1 MKKILS
7 LVLSLIL
14 ICCLVF
20 ALFGCERE
28 ETYYWEFEKDYTHVT
43 EIKIV
48 VSPNGENFE
57 LNTCKVIKEID
68 SSYAAELMDDVEDI
82 SMRNHL
88 GSLILPSGL
97 CILFM
102 FDNGE
107 YDVISRI
114 GSSHYKYDKD
124 GMIQG
129 DASWL
134 ASDSDDFYNVISY
147 YLALD

>member
-1 MKKILS
+1 MKKT
-7 LVLSLIL
+7 LSLIL
-14 ICCLVF
+14 VCLFIFMLV
-20 ALFGCERE
+20 GCDTGK
-28 ETYYWEFEKDYTHVT
+28 TYYWEFDKDYTHVT

-57 LNTCKVIKEID
+57 LSTCKVIKEID
-68 SSYAAELMDDVEDI
+68 ASYAAELMDDVEDI

>member
-1 MKKILS
+1 MKKTIS

-48 VSPNGENFE
+48 VSPNGEKFE

-68 SSYAAELMDDVEDI
+68 VSYAAELMDDVEDI

-114 GSSHYKYDKD
+114 GSSHYKYDED

-129 DASWL
+129 YASWL
-134 ASDSDDFYNVISY
+134 AADADDFFNVISY

>member
-1 MKKILS
+1 MKKT
-7 LVLSLIL
+7 LSLIL
-14 ICCLVF
+14 MCCLALV
-20 ALFGCERE
+20 LFGCQSEK
-28 ETYYWEFEKDYTHVT
+28 TYYWKFEKDVSRVT

-68 SSYAAELMDDVEDI
+68 VSYAAELMDDVEEI

-88 GSLILPSGL
+88 GSLIVPSGL

-107 YDVISRI
+107 YDVIARV
-114 GSSHYKYDKD
+114 GSSHYKYDED
-124 GMIQG
+124 GKIQEYTSWFSA
-129 DASWL
+129 DA
-134 ASDSDDFYNVISY
+134 DDFYNVITY

>member
-20 ALFGCERE
+20 ALAGCERE

-68 SSYAAELMDDVEDI
+68 VSYAAELMDDVEEI

-88 GSLILPSGL
+88 GSLIVPSGL

-114 GSSHYKYDKD
+114 GSSHCTYDED
-124 GMIQG
+124 GIIQER
-129 DASWL
+129 STWL
-134 ASDSDDFYNVISY
+134 SADSDDFYNVITY

>member
-7 LVLSLIL
+7 LLISLIL

-28 ETYYWEFEKDYTHVT
+28 ETYYWEFEKDYTQVT

-48 VSPNGENFE
+48 VPPNGEIFE
-57 LNTCKVIKEID
+57 LKTCKVIKEID
-68 SSYAAELMDDVEDI
+68 VSYAAELMEDVEGI
-82 SMRNHL
+82 SMKDHS
-88 GSLILPSGL
+88 GSLITPRKLSVL
-97 CILFM
+97 IM

-129 DASWL
+129 YASWL
-134 ASDSDDFYNVISY
+134 AADADDFFNVISY

>member
-1 MKKILS
+1 MKKTIS

-20 ALFGCERE
+20 ALAGCERE

-68 SSYAAELMDDVEDI
+68 VSYAAELMDDVEEI

-88 GSLILPSGL
+88 GSLIVPSGL

-102 FDNGE
+102 FD
-107 YDVISRI
+107 
-114 GSSHYKYDKD
+114 K
-124 GMIQG
+124 
-129 DASWL
+129 
-134 ASDSDDFYNVISY
+134 
-147 YLALD
+147 

>member
-1 MKKILS
+1 MKKTIS

-20 ALFGCERE
+20 ALVGCERE

-57 LNTCKVIKEID
+57 LSTCKVIKEID
-68 SSYAAELMDDVEDI
+68 ASYAAELMDDVEDI

>member
-1 MKKILS
+1 MKKTIS

-68 SSYAAELMDDVEDI
+68 VSYAAELMDDVEEI

-88 GSLILPSGL
+88 GSLIVPSGI

-107 YDVISRI
+107 YDVIARV
-114 GSSHYKYDKD
+114 GSSHYKYDED
-124 GMIQG
+124 GRIQG
-129 DASWL
+129 YASWL
-134 ASDSDDFYNVISY
+134 AADADDFFNVISY